1 MNRSQPQLQWLF
13 LKLFL
18 VSLFLHFHTSY
29 GERVHG
35 EDVVPFGRG
44 LVPPSAPNPT
54 SQDARDIEFERVHGE
69 DVVPLGRGP
78 VPPSAPN
85 PTTQDASGHP

>member
-1 MNRSQPQLQWLF
+1 MHGYFGIVNQTRC
-13 LKLFL
+13 
-18 VSLFLHFHTSY
+18 VLHWFYTNI
-29 GERVHG
+29 
-35 EDVVPFGRG
+35 DF
-44 LVPPSAPNPT
+44 ADD
-54 SQDARDIEFERVHGE
+54 QRVHGE